1 VRSVTLGILIAV
13 VFWFVMFSPWTKD
26 SVNFWFTMIAATS
39 VLTALS
45 LIAGRKELNEVY
57 KFKYSHM
64 AIGLISA
71 AVLYFVFF
79 LGNSI
84 SNILFDFS
92 REQVSNIYSTKEQ
105 ADKIFI
111 GLALLFWI
119 GPAEEIFWRGFVQHR
134 LMNKFGAI
142 RGMLITTAIYALVH
156 IWAFNFILFMA
167 ALICGLFWGWMYFK
181 YKSLVP
187 AIISHAVWDAFIFVV
202 LPISV

>member
-1 VRSVTLGILIAV
+1 MKSVAFGILIAV

-26 SVNFWFTMIAATS
+26 SVNFWFTMIAATT
-39 VLTALS
+39 VLTTLS
-45 LIAGRKELNEVY
+45 LIAGRKELKVVY
-57 KFKYSHM
+57 NFKYSHI
-64 AIGLISA
+64 AIGLVSA
-71 AVLYFVFF
+71 AVLYLVFY

-111 GLALLFWI
+111 GLALLLWI
-119 GPAEEIFWRGFVQHR
+119 GPAEEVFWRGFVQHR
-134 LMNKFGAI
+134 LMNKFGGVK
-142 RGMLITTAIYALVH
+142 GMLITTAIYALVH
-156 IWAFNFILFMA
+156 IWALNFILFMA
-167 ALICGLFWGWMYFK
+167 ALICGLFWGWMYYK

-187 AIISHAVWDAFIFVV
+187 AIISHAVWDAFIFVI

>member
-1 VRSVTLGILIAV
+1 VKSVAFGILIAV

-26 SVNFWFTMIAATS
+26 SVNFWFTMIAATT
-39 VLTALS
+39 VLMTLS
-45 LIAGRKELNEVY
+45 LIAGRKELKVVY
-57 KFKYSHM
+57 NFKYSHI
-64 AIGLISA
+64 AIGLVSA
-71 AVLYFVFF
+71 AVLYLVFY

-111 GLALLFWI
+111 GLALLLWI
-119 GPAEEIFWRGFVQHR
+119 GPAEEVFWRGFVQHR
-134 LMNKFGAI
+134 LMNQFGGVK
-142 RGMLITTAIYALVH
+142 GMLITTAIYALVH

-167 ALICGLFWGWMYFK
+167 ALICGLFWGWMYYK

-187 AIISHAVWDAFIFVV
+187 AIISHAVWDAFIFVI